1 MSLSSTKAAAKAE
14 IKLILEEMLTRENNS
29 TEEFANRLVDVIESW
44 LTNASIKYINGLTA
58 PNGPVAGTFNG
69 KLE

>member
-29 TEEFANRLVDVIESW
+29 TEEFANRLVDVIENW
-44 LTNASIKYINGLTA
+44 LKNATIKYISGLSA
-58 PNGPVAGTFNG
+58 PNGPVQGSFNG